1 MESDLY
7 QIRSLGGCTKAAY
20 ELFVSNIA
28 TILKQTWLPALLV
41 AIATTASLYIL
52 LFTGAESF
60 LSPNLQAIITK
71 FAILIVT
78 FLCSVAFFSW
88 HNGIILSL
96 ITGQNRKQSIIR
108 VARVNA
114 IYVAMDI
121 LFTAVIGAIF
131 VFISLQQPPI
141 QALKPTETAPIVNYF
156 TVSLLVTLATIIFI
170 AIAVIPLLYSSV
182 QYLVE
187 PKQKIFSIFTHGY
200 LTGLKRW
207 GFLFLL
213 TFILN
218 IIVTIILAI
227 CYLPISILTIS
238 QYMNLL
244 GTFLGDANTLP
255 TLFPVIF
262 IATSLLVQFI
272 IVYVA
277 TGISMVYYYAYGSI
291 EAQNK

>member
-41 AIATTASLYIL
+41 AIATTASLYMLI
-52 LFTGAESF
+52 FMGAECF
-60 LSPNLQAIITK
+60 ASPNLQAFIIKLAT
-71 FAILIVT
+71 FLIT

-141 QALKPTETAPIVNYF
+141 QSLKPTETAPIVNYF
-156 TVSLLVTLATIIFI
+156 TVSLLVTLATIIIF

-182 QYLVE
+182 KYLVE

-244 GTFLGDANTLP
+244 GTFIGDGYTLP
-255 TLFPVIF
+255 PLVALIF

>member
-28 TILKQTWLPALLV
+28 TILKQTWLPALFF
-41 AIATTASLYIL
+41 AIATTASLYMLI
-52 LFTGAESF
+52 FMGAESF

-131 VFISLQQPPI
+131 V
-141 QALKPTETAPIVNYF
+141 KPTETAPIVNYF
-156 TVSLLVTLATIIFI
+156 TVSLLVTLATIIIF

-244 GTFLGDANTLP
+244 GTFIGDANTLP

>member
-114 IYVAMDI
+114 IYVAMGI
-121 LFTAVIGAIF
+121 LFAAVIGAIF

-156 TVSLLVTLATIIFI
+156 TVSLLVTLATIIIF

-200 LTGLKRW
+200 LTGQKRW

-244 GTFLGDANTLP
+244 GTFIGDANTLP

>member
-41 AIATTASLYIL
+41 AIATTASLYMLI
-52 LFTGAESF
+52 FMGAESF

-141 QALKPTETAPIVNYF
+141 QALKSTETAPIVNYF
-156 TVSLLVTLATIIFI
+156 TVSLLVTLATIIIF

-218 IIVTIILAI
+218 IIVTVILAI

-244 GTFLGDANTLP
+244 GTFIGDANTLP

-277 TGISMVYYYAYGSI
+277 IGISMVYYYAYGSI

>member
-41 AIATTASLYIL
+41 AIATTASLYMLI
-52 LFTGAESF
+52 FMGAESF

-114 IYVAMDI
+114 IYVAMGI

-141 QALKPTETAPIVNYF
+141 QALKPTETAPMVNYF
-156 TVSLLVTLATIIFI
+156 TVSLLVTLATIIIF

-200 LTGLKRW
+200 LIGLKRW

-244 GTFLGDANTLP
+244 GTFIGDANTLP

>member
-7 QIRSLGGCTKAAY
+7 RIRSLGGCTKAAY

-60 LSPNLQAIITK
+60 LSPNMQVLITK
-71 FAILIVT
+71 FAILVVT

-114 IYVAMDI
+114 IYVAMGI

-156 TVSLLVTLATIIFI
+156 TVSLLVTLATIIIF

-244 GTFLGDANTLP
+244 GTFIGDANTLP

-262 IATSLLVQFI
+262 IATSILVQFI
-272 IVYVA
+272 IVYVT

>member
-1 MESDLY
+1 M
-7 QIRSLGGCTKAAY
+7 
-20 ELFVSNIA
+20 
-28 TILKQTWLPALLV
+28 LV

-60 LSPNLQAIITK
+60 ASPNLQAIITK

-156 TVSLLVTLATIIFI
+156 TVSLLVTLATIIIF

-244 GTFLGDANTLP
+244 GTFIGDANTLP

-262 IATSLLVQFI
+262 IATSILVQFI
-272 IVYVA
+272 IVYVT

>member
-60 LSPNLQAIITK
+60 ASPNLQAIITK

-114 IYVAMDI
+114 IYVAMGI

-131 VFISLQQPPI
+131 VFTSLQQPPI
-141 QALKPTETAPIVNYF
+141 QALKPTDTTPIVNYF
-156 TVSLLVTLATIIFI
+156 TVSLLVTLATIIIF

-182 QYLVE
+182 KYLVE

-244 GTFLGDANTLP
+244 GTFIGDANTLP

>member
-41 AIATTASLYIL
+41 AIATTASLYMLI
-52 LFTGAESF
+52 FMGAESF

-141 QALKPTETAPIVNYF
+141 QALKSTETAPIVNYF
-156 TVSLLVTLATIIFI
+156 TVSLLVTLATIIIF

-218 IIVTIILAI
+218 IIVTVILAI

-244 GTFLGDANTLP
+244 GTFIGDANTLP

>member
-41 AIATTASLYIL
+41 AIATTASLYMLI
-52 LFTGAESF
+52 FMGAESF
-60 LSPNLQAIITK
+60 ASPNLQAIITK

-156 TVSLLVTLATIIFI
+156 TVSLLVTLATIIIF

-244 GTFLGDANTLP
+244 GTFIGDANTLP

-262 IATSLLVQFI
+262 IATSILVQFI
-272 IVYVA
+272 IVYVT

>member
-114 IYVAMDI
+114 IYVAMGI

-141 QALKPTETAPIVNYF
+141 QALKPTETAPMVNYF
-156 TVSLLVTLATIIFI
+156 TVSLLVTLATIIIF

-200 LTGLKRW
+200 LIGLKRW

-244 GTFLGDANTLP
+244 GTFIGDANTLP

>member
-60 LSPNLQAIITK
+60 ASPNLQAIITK

-114 IYVAMDI
+114 IYVAMGI

-131 VFISLQQPPI
+131 VFTSLQQPPI
-141 QALKPTETAPIVNYF
+141 QALKPTETTPIVNYF
-156 TVSLLVTLATIIFI
+156 TVSLLVTLATIIIF

-182 QYLVE
+182 KYLVE

-244 GTFLGDANTLP
+244 GTFIGDANTLP

>member
-60 LSPNLQAIITK
+60 ASPNLQAIITK

-156 TVSLLVTLATIIFI
+156 TVSLLVTLATIIIF

-244 GTFLGDANTLP
+244 GTFIGDANTLP

>member
-41 AIATTASLYIL
+41 TIATTASLYIL

-96 ITGQNRKQSIIR
+96 ITGQNRKQSIMR
-108 VARVNA
+108 VARINA
-114 IYVAMDI
+114 IYVAMGI
-121 LFTAVIGAIF
+121 LFTLVIGAIF
-131 VFISLQQPPI
+131 VFLLQQSVPA
-141 QALKPTETAPIVNYF
+141 QALKSTETTPIVNYF
-156 TVSLLVTLATIIFI
+156 TISLLVTLATIIIF

-187 PKQKIFSIFTHGY
+187 PKQKIFSIFMHGY

-244 GTFLGDANTLP
+244 GTFIGDANTLP
-255 TLFPVIF
+255 TLFPAIF
-262 IATSLLVQFI
+262 ITTSILVQFL

-277 TGISMVYYYAYGSI
+277 TVVSMVFYYAYGSI
-291 EAQNK
+291 EAQKK

>member
-41 AIATTASLYIL
+41 AIATTASLYMLI
-52 LFTGAESF
+52 FMGAESF

-96 ITGQNRKQSIIR
+96 ITGENRKQSIIR

-114 IYVAMDI
+114 IYVAMGI

-156 TVSLLVTLATIIFI
+156 TVSLLVTLATIIIF

-244 GTFLGDANTLP
+244 GTFIGDTNTLP

>member
-7 QIRSLGGCTKAAY
+7 RIRSLGGCTKAAY

-60 LSPNLQAIITK
+60 LSPNMQVLITK
-71 FAILIVT
+71 FAILVVT

-114 IYVAMDI
+114 IYVAMGI

-156 TVSLLVTLATIIFI
+156 TVSLLVTLATIIIF

-244 GTFLGDANTLP
+244 GTFIGDANTLP

>member
-114 IYVAMDI
+114 IYVAMGI

-131 VFISLQQPPI
+131 VFTSLQQPPI
-141 QALKPTETAPIVNYF
+141 QALKPTETTPIVNYF
-156 TVSLLVTLATIIFI
+156 TVSLLVTLATIIIF

-182 QYLVE
+182 KYLVE

-244 GTFLGDANTLP
+244 GTFIGDANTLP

-277 TGISMVYYYAYGSI
+277 TGISMVYYYAYGCI

>member
-52 LFTGAESF
+52 LFTGADSF

-141 QALKPTETAPIVNYF
+141 QSLKPTETAPIVNYF
-156 TVSLLVTLATIIFI
+156 TVSLLVTLATIIIF

-182 QYLVE
+182 KYLVE
-187 PKQKIFSIFTHGY
+187 PKQKIFSIFTHGN

-244 GTFLGDANTLP
+244 GTFIGDANTLP

>member
-7 QIRSLGGCTKAAY
+7 QIRSLGGCTKATY

-41 AIATTASLYIL
+41 AIATTASLYMLI
-52 LFTGAESF
+52 FTGAESF

-114 IYVAMDI
+114 IYVAMGI

-156 TVSLLVTLATIIFI
+156 TVSLLVTLATIIIF

-244 GTFLGDANTLP
+244 GTFIGDANTLP

>member
-41 AIATTASLYIL
+41 AIATTASLYML

-71 FAILIVT
+71 FAILIIT

-114 IYVAMDI
+114 IYVAMGI

-156 TVSLLVTLATIIFI
+156 TVSLLVTLATIIIF

-244 GTFLGDANTLP
+244 GTFIGDANTLP

>member
-41 AIATTASLYIL
+41 AIATTASLYMLI
-52 LFTGAESF
+52 FMGAESF
-60 LSPNLQAIITK
+60 ASPNLQVIITK

-114 IYVAMDI
+114 IYVAMGI

-156 TVSLLVTLATIIFI
+156 TVSLLVTLATIIIF

-182 QYLVE
+182 QY
-187 PKQKIFSIFTHGY
+187 
-200 LTGLKRW
+200 
-207 GFLFLL
+207 
-213 TFILN
+213 
-218 IIVTIILAI
+218 
-227 CYLPISILTIS
+227 C
-238 QYMNLL
+238 
-244 GTFLGDANTLP
+244 
-255 TLFPVIF
+255 
-262 IATSLLVQFI
+262 
-272 IVYVA
+272 
-277 TGISMVYYYAYGSI
+277 
-291 EAQNK
+291 

>member
-114 IYVAMDI
+114 IYVAMGI
-121 LFTAVIGAIF
+121 LFTAVIGAFF

-156 TVSLLVTLATIIFI
+156 TVSLLVTLATIIIF

-244 GTFLGDANTLP
+244 GTFIGDANTLP

>member
-60 LSPNLQAIITK
+60 ASPNLQAIITK

-114 IYVAMDI
+114 IYVAIDI
-121 LFTAVIGAIF
+121 LFIAVIGAIF

-156 TVSLLVTLATIIFI
+156 TVSLLVTLATIIIF

-244 GTFLGDANTLP
+244 GTFIGDANTLP

>member
-60 LSPNLQAIITK
+60 ASPNLQAIITK

-114 IYVAMDI
+114 IYVAMGI

-156 TVSLLVTLATIIFI
+156 TVSLLVTLATIIIF

-244 GTFLGDANTLP
+244 GTFIGDANTLP

>member
-60 LSPNLQAIITK
+60 ASPNLQAIITK

-114 IYVAMDI
+114 IYVAMGI

-131 VFISLQQPPI
+131 VFTSLQQPPI

-156 TVSLLVTLATIIFI
+156 TVSLLVTLATIIIF

-182 QYLVE
+182 KYLVE

-244 GTFLGDANTLP
+244 GTFIGDANTLP

>member
-156 TVSLLVTLATIIFI
+156 TVSLLVTLATIIIFT
-170 AIAVIPLLYSSV
+170 IAVIPLLYSSG

-244 GTFLGDANTLP
+244 GTFIGDANTLP

>member
-28 TILKQTWLPALLV
+28 TILKQTWLPALFF

-108 VARVNA
+108 VARINA
-114 IYVAMDI
+114 IYVAMGI
-121 LFTAVIGAIF
+121 LFTLVIGAVF
-131 VFISLQQPPI
+131 VFLLQQSAPA
-141 QALKPTETAPIVNYF
+141 QTLKPTETAPMVNYF
-156 TVSLLVTLATIIFI
+156 TVSLLVTLATIIIF

-244 GTFLGDANTLP
+244 GTFIGDANILP

>member
-131 VFISLQQPPI
+131 IFISLQQPQI

-156 TVSLLVTLATIIFI
+156 TVSLLVTLATIIIF

-244 GTFLGDANTLP
+244 GTLIGDANTLP

>member
-60 LSPNLQAIITK
+60 LSPILQAIITK

-114 IYVAMDI
+114 IYVAMGI

-141 QALKPTETAPIVNYF
+141 QALKPTETAPMVNYF
-156 TVSLLVTLATIIFI
+156 TVSLLVTLATIIIF
-170 AIAVIPLLYSSV
+170 AVAVIPLLYSSV

-244 GTFLGDANTLP
+244 GTFIGDANTLP

>member
-1 MESDLY
+1 MQVL
-7 QIRSLGGCTKAAY
+7 
-20 ELFVSNIA
+20 
-28 TILKQTWLPALLV
+28 
-41 AIATTASLYIL
+41 
-52 LFTGAESF
+52 
-60 LSPNLQAIITK
+60 ITK
-71 FAILIVT
+71 FAILVVT

-114 IYVAMDI
+114 IYVAMGI

-156 TVSLLVTLATIIFI
+156 TVSLLVTLATIIIF

-244 GTFLGDANTLP
+244 GTFIGDANTLP

>member
-41 AIATTASLYIL
+41 AIATTASLYML

-108 VARVNA
+108 VACVNA

-121 LFTAVIGAIF
+121 LFIAVIGAIF

-141 QALKPTETAPIVNYF
+141 QALKPTETAPMVNYF
-156 TVSLLVTLATIIFI
+156 TVSLLVTLATIIIF

-200 LTGLKRW
+200 LIGLKRW

-244 GTFLGDANTLP
+244 GTFIGDANTLP

>member
-41 AIATTASLYIL
+41 AIATTASLYMLI
-52 LFTGAESF
+52 FMGAESF
-60 LSPNLQAIITK
+60 ASPNLQAFIIK
-71 FAILIVT
+71 LAAFLIT

-96 ITGQNRKQSIIR
+96 ITGQNRKQCIIR

-156 TVSLLVTLATIIFI
+156 TVSLLVTLATIIIF

-200 LTGLKRW
+200 LIGLKRW

-244 GTFLGDANTLP
+244 GTFIGDANTLP

>member
-41 AIATTASLYIL
+41 AIATTASLYMLI
-52 LFTGAESF
+52 FMGAESF
-60 LSPNLQAIITK
+60 VSPNLLSFIIKLAT
-71 FAILIVT
+71 FLIT

-88 HNGIILSL
+88 HSGIILSL

-114 IYVAMDI
+114 IYVAMGI

-141 QALKPTETAPIVNYF
+141 HALKPTETAPIVHYF
-156 TVSLLVTLATIIFI
+156 TTPILATLITIVAL
-170 AIAVIPLLYSSV
+170 AIATIPLLYSSV
-182 QYLVE
+182 KYLVE
-187 PKQKIFSIFTHGY
+187 PQQKIFSIFTHGY
-200 LTGLKRW
+200 LAGLKRW

-244 GTFLGDANTLP
+244 GTFIGDANTLP

>member
-52 LFTGAESF
+52 LFTGAKSF

-131 VFISLQQPPI
+131 VFISLQQPTI

-156 TVSLLVTLATIIFI
+156 TVSLLVTLATIIIF

-182 QYLVE
+182 KYLVE

-227 CYLPISILTIS
+227 YYLPISILTIS

-244 GTFLGDANTLP
+244 GTFIGDANTLP

>member
-96 ITGQNRKQSIIR
+96 ITGQKRKQSIIR

-156 TVSLLVTLATIIFI
+156 TVSLLVTLATIIIF

-200 LTGLKRW
+200 LAGLKRW

-213 TFILN
+213 SFLLN
-218 IIVTIILAI
+218 IIVIIVTAI
-227 CYLPISILTIS
+227 CYLPISILTMAL
-238 QYMNLL
+238 YMNQL
-244 GTFLGDANTLP
+244 GTFMGDVDTLP
-255 TLFPVIF
+255 TLFPAIF
-262 IATSLLVQFI
+262 ITTSILVQFL

-277 TGISMVYYYAYGSI
+277 TVVSMVFYYAYGSI
-291 EAQNK
+291 EAQKK

>member
-41 AIATTASLYIL
+41 AIATTASLYMLI
-52 LFTGAESF
+52 FMGAESF
-60 LSPNLQAIITK
+60 ASPNLQVIITK

-114 IYVAMDI
+114 IYVAMGI

-156 TVSLLVTLATIIFI
+156 TVSLLVTLATIIIF

-244 GTFLGDANTLP
+244 GTFIGDANTLP

>member
-41 AIATTASLYIL
+41 AIATTASLYMLI
-52 LFTGAESF
+52 FMGAESF
-60 LSPNLQAIITK
+60 ASPNLQVIITK

-114 IYVAMDI
+114 IYVAMGI

-156 TVSLLVTLATIIFI
+156 TVSLLVTLATIIIF

-244 GTFLGDANTLP
+244 GTFIGDANTLP

-291 EAQNK
+291 EVQNK

>member
-60 LSPNLQAIITK
+60 ASPNLQAIITK

-114 IYVAMDI
+114 IYVAIDI
-121 LFTAVIGAIF
+121 LFIAVIGAIF

-156 TVSLLVTLATIIFI
+156 TVSLLVTLATIIIF

-182 QYLVE
+182 KYLVE

-244 GTFLGDANTLP
+244 GTFIGDANTLP